1 MDIKYNTDTKIEDNA
16 RLYQLQ
22 KALFDQEIN
31 TAVSTYFVIFF
42 LSSEYSNVRS
52 EMTLIDLFQ
61 KAEAQLAYEL
71 QAAKIKQRI
80 RNEEIQIEV
89 VERRKLIEVE
99 EQEVR
104 RKEHELRSTV
114 RLPAEAEHYK
124 IGRVAEGKRFFSDFT
139 NFKHFFVCFHTV

>member
-22 KALFDQEIN
+22 KAHFDQEVN
-31 TAVSTYFVIFF
+31 TAVSLFLAKYAIDWSIFPTKSLTKCSFYFI
-42 LSSEYSNVRS
+42 
-52 EMTLIDLFQ
+52 LILQ

-89 VERRKLIEVE
+89 VERRKQIEVE
-99 EQEVR
+99 EQEIR
-104 RKEHELRSTV
+104 RKEHELQSTV
-114 RLPAEAEHYK
+114 RLPAEAEFYK
-124 IGRVAEGKRFFSDFT
+124 MGRIAEGKR
-139 NFKHFFVCFHTV
+139 